1 MQVGPSA
8 NLPAATDPTAP
19 PRPPERQRDTLEGL
33 LEATLFP
40 AIKPHRASIVDI
52 LRVID
57 ETQIGRELLQD
68 FRTLAARGKFP
79 SIDCQSQQN
88 SQTQDARR
96 THCLLLRED
105 LLTAGALDIGV
116 APEMEYAPSV
126 VFRLTE
132 IRNVLAADGKDHHF
146 RSPVADATD
155 VRMDPVG
162 TSVRFRAELST
173 RMMLELRRGTVNPN
187 MSGQT
192 MPAMHTSAENTRAT
206 APVPMPVD
214 NGRPALPARP
224 VLPAPPSLDN
234 VHIAPPVPV
243 RPPRGNEPSILFT
256 QAHSGQAR
264 AVPSHPYAR
273 PVTVNAGAVQGGQPI
288 GGPRRVL
295 RWAGQYIQ
303 AAKDFLFH
311 RRENPGADG
320 RRSSSE
326 SSAHTPIAGITGAP
340 DQVSELT
347 SDTTTDADGSPE
359 RPIIRV
365 VKPNHRRTPSIRH
378 KREVGP
384 DHVRGLAD
392 ASPLTDDRTTDRT
405 NGR

>member
-1 MQVGPSA
+1 M
-8 NLPAATDPTAP
+8 
-19 PRPPERQRDTLEGL
+19 
-33 LEATLFP
+33 EATLFP
-40 AIKPHRASIVDI
+40 AIKPHRASIVEI

-88 SQTQDARR
+88 SQAQDAKR

-116 APEMEYAPSV
+116 APETEYAPSV

-173 RMMLELRRGTVNPN
+173 RMMLELRRGAVNPN

-224 VLPAPPSLDN
+224 MLPAPPSLDN

-264 AVPSHPYAR
+264 AVSSADGSSHKPGVTQRHHVPPNKVSTASNPYAR
-273 PVTVNAGAVQGGQPI
+273 PVTENAGTGQGDQPI

-326 SSAHTPIAGITGAP
+326 SSAHLPIAGITGAP

-347 SDTTTDADGSPE
+347 SDTTTGADESPQL
-359 RPIIRV
+359 PIIRV

-392 ASPLTDDRTTDRT
+392 ASPLTDDRT